1 MSATQSAADT
11 LVKLARRAR
20 HAEDEATLRFVL
32 VNETFSL
39 VPYQVALL
47 WIEGEGV
54 VSQSGVSHIER
65 TSPFVMWANRVCT
78 ALNRQRE
85 PVVVAPAMLDANDV
99 PQWSESLPAR
109 ALWLPIE
116 LPTGVPIELPAAAK
130 GTRAGLLL
138 ARDEAWTPGEKAV
151 LTEWTEVWT
160 QSWQLHYA
168 PSLRKRAARGWGWLT
183 HMTPL
188 KKVIYGLLL
197 LVFLVFP
204 VRLTIL
210 APGELVPADPSA
222 IRVPIEGVVEEF
234 FVVPNERVQ
243 AGQPLLALD
252 LTALTS
258 KLQLARQEMQIATAE
273 YRQSSLQSLRD
284 PKSRSL
290 LTPQEG
296 RALELELEAQY
307 LEQLLE
313 KAQVKSPRD
322 GVVIFDDPL
331 EWIGRPVVAGEKVM
345 VVASERDM
353 EIEVWVP
360 LNEAITLEPDSP
372 VTLYLNTAP
381 FAPVRGELRYLGH
394 EAVARPDGSYAYRM
408 RARISDLGS
417 AARIG
422 LRGTAKVSGDYV
434 TFSYWVLRKPIV
446 ALRQFLGI

>member
-1 MSATQSAADT
+1 
-11 LVKLARRAR
+11 
-20 HAEDEATLRFVL
+20 
-32 VNETFSL
+32 
-39 VPYQVALL
+39 
-47 WIEGEGV
+47 
-54 VSQSGVSHIER
+54 
-65 TSPFVMWANRVCT
+65 
-78 ALNRQRE
+78 
-85 PVVVAPAMLDANDV
+85 
-99 PQWSESLPAR
+99 
-109 ALWLPIE
+109 
-116 LPTGVPIELPAAAK
+116 
-130 GTRAGLLL
+130 
-138 ARDEAWTPGEKAV
+138 
-151 LTEWTEVWT
+151 
-160 QSWQLHYA
+160 
-168 PSLRKRAARGWGWLT
+168 
-183 HMTPL
+183 
-188 KKVIYGLLL
+188 
-197 LVFLVFP
+197 
-204 VRLTIL
+204 
-210 APGELVPADPSA
+210 
-222 IRVPIEGVVEEF
+222 
-234 FVVPNERVQ
+234 
-243 AGQPLLALD
+243 
-252 LTALTS
+252 
-258 KLQLARQEMQIATAE
+258 MQIATAE